1 MERNMILTARTSLIG
16 TKRERKFY
24 FRPMNYKFTLHNY
37 VRKKDG
43 KVVLYLELSHDGKR
57 VKEAIQDVYINPNRW
72 LEKKQRLRAVSRE
85 DVRIN
90 EILDEIENKI
100 LSIKT
105 KYSRDGNVLTLDKF
119 IEEYKNYNSYIDF
132 LDFMDRE
139 INGETKIMKP
149 GSVKANR
156 AVYNK
161 LRGWKSQILFYEID
175 EDFFKDFLNYCKND
189 LKNVRNT
196 INKNIVVIKKYLK
209 KAKKK
214 GIKLSID
221 LDDVKIKSVTADR
234 VDLNIYEIRKLMEM
248 FQYPRN
254 LTYPEFHALGLFLIS
269 CFLGLRYQDLED
281 FNLNKIHNDI
291 IILTMNKT
299 EEPLRIPVTPGVK
312 RIIYSLDW
320 SRKISYQRSLDHL
333 KSAAMKAGIKKRVS
347 FHVGRHSFATNYVRT
362 DGNVIKLQ
370 KLLGHK
376 NIKTTMIYVHLSQNE
391 RDEHIFKLDE
401 ILSGNDFNDKKEV
414 EQ

>member
-1 MERNMILTARTSLIG
+1 MERNSTLTARISRFG

-24 FRPMNYKFTLHNY
+24 FRPMNYKFTPHNY

-43 KVVLYLELSHDGKR
+43 KVVLHLELSHDGNR
-57 VKEAIQDVYINPNRW
+57 IKETIQDIYIHPNKW
-72 LEKKQRLRAVSRE
+72 LEKKQRLRSVSKE

-90 EILDEIENKI
+90 SILDEIENKI
-100 LSIKT
+100 LNIKT
-105 KYSRDGNVLTLDKF
+105 KYARNGNVLTLDKF

-132 LDFMDRE
+132 LVFMDKE
-139 INGETKIMKP
+139 IESDSKIMKP
-149 GSVKANR
+149 GSVR
-156 AVYNK
+156 AIRAIHNK

-175 EDFFKDFLNYCKND
+175 EDFFKDFTNYCKND
-189 LKNVRNT
+189 LKNVKNT

-209 KAKKK
+209 RAKKK
-214 GIKLSID
+214 GIKLNFD

-234 VDLNIYEIRKLMEM
+234 VDLNIYEIRKLMEI

-254 LTYPEFHALGLFLIS
+254 LTYPEFHALGLFLIA

-281 FNLNKIHNDI
+281 FNLNKIHDDI
-291 IILTMNKT
+291 IIITMKKT
-299 EEPLRIPVTPGVK
+299 EEPIRIPVTPGVK

-333 KSAAMKAGIKKRVS
+333 KSAAQKAGIKKRVS

-391 RDEHIFKLDE
+391 KDEHIFKLDE
-401 ILSGNDFNDKKEV
+401 ILSGNDLDKNNE
-414 EQ
+414 EEI